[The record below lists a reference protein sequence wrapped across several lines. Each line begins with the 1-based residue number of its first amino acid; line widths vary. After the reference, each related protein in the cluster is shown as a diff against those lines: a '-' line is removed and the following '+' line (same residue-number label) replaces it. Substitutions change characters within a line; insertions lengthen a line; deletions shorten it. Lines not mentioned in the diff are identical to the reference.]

1 VDYSFQTGASY
12 VGLIPGRDIDT
23 AALGLSHAHIS
34 DDLPG
39 RTIETVVEAAYEFV
53 MSDNFI
59 IQPSMQWVSDP
70 GATGE
75 LDDALLLGL
84 RVKLSF

>member
-1 VDYSFQTGASY
+1 MVPVEDAF
-12 VGLIPGRDIDT
+12 LLDT
-23 AALGLSHAHIS
+23 TNMDADAAF
-34 DDLPG
+34 
-39 RTIETVVEAAYEFV
+39 EAAYEFV

-84 RVKLSF
+84 RVNLSF